1 MYLKGLN
8 MKKIKQIFAII
19 LIILLTALYVSTL
32 IFAITDNPHRM
43 HMFAVSIAATIILPV
58 LLYVYTMICRV
69 ASGRGTEVSQDIA
82 KNIISDI
89 ESGDDAPSDTSS
101 SSEDA

>member
-1 MYLKGLN
+1 
-8 MKKIKQIFAII
+8 MKNIKQVFAIL
-19 LIILLTALYVSTL
+19 LIILLIALYVSTL

-69 ASGRGTEVSQDIA
+69 ASGRGTEVSQDLA
-82 KNIISDI
+82 KNILTDI
-89 ESGDDAPSDTSS
+89 ESADDTASEDTSPDAS
-101 SSEDA
+101 SASKDD